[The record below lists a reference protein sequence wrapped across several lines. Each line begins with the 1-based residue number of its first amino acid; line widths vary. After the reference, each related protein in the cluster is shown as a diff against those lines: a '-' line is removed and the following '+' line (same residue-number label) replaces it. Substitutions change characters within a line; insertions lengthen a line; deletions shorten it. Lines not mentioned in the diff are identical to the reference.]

1 MTKPRF
7 QLECLEGRLTPT
19 VSFFLVPPEVPS
31 GAYSIGSYDS
41 DQPDAAQPT
50 VAILG
55 LAEGDTPVFLAE
67 SADST
72 SSLLL
77 ASSASGFEATLYTID
92 TSTAQAAVIGSSA
105 SISLLLADGSAV
117 AFPVDQNFY
126 SAGLDESGQL
136 LIDVVNESFVTRFRV
151 DPATGLAI
159 DGDSETDGTQPD
171 AILDP
176 VTCELP
182 PVDPFDQPEI
192 IVDPVFVTELP
203 TVSGIDGSETLVSLV
218 TAGETTYGLAVNADA
233 DTATLYFLSTVDDV
247 STATAIAGVGS
258 IALVLSDG
266 SPVDFT
272 ANSSD
277 YVLELNTDSGAIVV
291 SALSGFVQ
299 TQFRV
304 DPSTGLAIDGDEEA
318 DGTQPDAVFVPVTC
332 ELPPAEPD
340 DQPEIIVDPVDPPS
354 PQPVDQ
360 NYNYIPVQG
369 WFNTIIS
376 GIDSSETLVS
386 YTTDGESAYALAVNG
401 DANTA
406 TLYQI
411 STLDDVST
419 ATAVGIIG
427 SIALSLAD
435 GNSVEFS
442 IYSGQYITEVDAD
455 GNLIVCEHNAGLLTT
470 FRVDL
475 TTGLA
480 IDADVEADGTQPDS
494 SLTVVQDV
502 TPPPEWWDI
511 PISIVMPPVPW
522 LPAVGGIRDS
532 EVLVS
537 VVSTGDVTYGL
548 AVDAAANVATLYL
561 VSTVEDISTATA
573 IGEFGSIALVNADG
587 SVVVFTDYAADYVVE
602 VDADGNI
609 GVRAFNNNLQTSFR
623 IDPST
628 GLAIDGDAGVEGTQ
642 PDSIEFVRRYE
653 PRYVAYN
660 YRTTTTTEVELP
672 AIGGIDSSET
682 LVSVVTA
689 GEVTYAL
696 AVNDEADTATLYLV
710 STVNDESTATA
721 VGDIGSVALTFASG
735 GAVELTA
742 NPSDYSLDVD
752 ADGNVVVRAFFG
764 SIQRSFRIDPTSGL
778 AIDGDAEAEGTQ
790 PDYVLA
796 VCYSAGPPVALNDG
810 EFEPEWAYRTN
821 DDGDSTI
828 DPRILYSTGSSNG
841 GSESLSLNFFA
852 FCDDTGSE
860 PMLYASAQT
869 SAPAPALTYS
879 TTGGKVVMVTA
890 DGRTGSFTPFVGYD
904 GSVHTATGDINGD
917 RIMDVVVVPAVVG
930 APGHIRVLSGADGS
944 SIASFICFPGYL
956 GSIDIAVVD
965 INGDGFDDIIA
976 SSTGGASGT
985 VAIFNGRDFSA
996 MKTFYPYGAGY
1007 MGTVHVSGYD
1017 PDGDGAYS
1025 ILTSTGE
1032 GTRGHVKAFDQNLDV
1047 FLSFFSGAEGDLS
1060 GCYVI
1065 GGDLDGDGLDDIAT
1079 GTGAGTE
1086 AEVHVFDGNTGSR
1099 RHSMKVF
1106 SGYMGGA
1113 NLEMISSAT
1122 NPLAMDLVVGSG
1134 DGSRGTL
1141 NVIDGREFEVID
1153 AYFAEGDAEESTEG
1167 IVF

>member
-117 AFPVDQNFY
+117 AFPADQNFY

-136 LIDVVNESFVTRFRV
+136 LIDVVNESFVTRFRI

-171 AILDP
+171 AILVP

-218 TAGETTYGLAVNADA
+218 TAGETTYGLAVNAEA
-233 DTATLYFLSTVDDV
+233 ETATLYLLSTVDDV

-272 ANSSD
+272 ANASD
-277 YVLELNTDSGAIVV
+277 YSLEFNTESGAIVV
-291 SALSGFVQ
+291 SALSGLVQ

-318 DGTQPDAVFVPVTC
+318 DGTQPDAVFVPVAC

-340 DQPEIIVDPVDPPS
+340 DQPEIIVDPVIVTELPT
-354 PQPVDQ
+354 V
-360 NYNYIPVQG
+360 
-369 WFNTIIS
+369 S
-376 GIDSSETLVS
+376 GIDGSETLVS
-386 YTTDGESAYALAVNG
+386 LVTAGETTYGLAVNA
-401 DANTA
+401 DADTA
-406 TLYQI
+406 TLYLL
-411 STLDDVST
+411 STVDDLST
-419 ATAVGIIG
+419 ATAVSGVG
-427 SIALSLAD
+427 SIALVLSDGSPVDFTANASDYSL
-435 GNSVEFS
+435 EFNTE
-442 IYSGQYITEVDAD
+442 SGA
-455 GNLIVCEHNAGLLTT
+455 IVVSALSGLVQTQ
-470 FRVDL
+470 FRVDPS
-475 TTGLA
+475 TGLA
-480 IDADVEADGTQPDS
+480 IDGDEEADGTQPDY
-494 SLTVVQDV
+494 SLTIVQDF
-502 TPPPEWWDI
+502 TPPPEWCDI

-573 IGEFGSIALVNADG
+573 IGEFGSIELVHAVG
-587 SVVVFTDYAADYVVE
+587 SVVDFTDYAADYVVE

-742 NPSDYSLDVD
+742 NPGDYSLDVD

-764 SIQRSFRIDPTSGL
+764 SMQRSFRIDPTSGL

-796 VCYSAGPPVALNDG
+796 VCYSVGPPVALNDG

-821 DDGDSTI
+821 DDGDSNI
-828 DPRILYSTGSSNG
+828 DPTILYSTGSSNG

-965 INGDGFDDIIA
+965 INSDGFDDIIA

-985 VAIFNGRDFSA
+985 VAIFNGRDFSV

-1032 GTRGHVKAFDQNLDV
+1032 GTRGHVKAFDSNLDV

-1134 DGSRGTL
+1134 DGARGTL

>member
-1 MTKPRF
+1 IDGSET
-7 QLECLEGRLTPT
+7 L
-19 VSFFLVPPEVPS
+19 VSLVTAGETT
-31 GAYSIGSYDS
+31 Y
-41 DQPDAAQPT
+41 
-50 VAILG
+50 G
-55 LAEGDTPVFLAE
+55 LAVNADADT
-67 SADST
+67 
-72 SSLLL
+72 
-77 ASSASGFEATLYTID
+77 ATLYLLSTVD
-92 TSTAQAAVIGSSA
+92 DVSTATAIAGVGSIALVLS
-105 SISLLLADGSAV
+105 DGS
-117 AFPVDQNFY
+117 PVDFTANASDY
-126 SAGLDESGQL
+126 SLEFNTESGA
-136 LIDVVNESFVTRFRV
+136 IVVSALSGLVQTQFRV
-151 DPATGLAI
+151 DPTTGLAI
-159 DGDSETDGTQPD
+159 DGDEEADGTQPD
-171 AILDP
+171 AVFVP

-182 PVDPFDQPEI
+182 PAETDDQPEI
-192 IVDPVFVTELP
+192 IVDPVIVTELP

-233 DTATLYFLSTVDDV
+233 DTATLYLLSTVDDL
-247 STATAIAGVGS
+247 STATAVSGVGS

-266 SPVDFT
+266 SPVDLT
-272 ANSSD
+272 ANASD
-277 YVLELNTDSGAIVV
+277 YSLGFNTESGVIVV
-291 SALSGFVQ
+291 SALSGLVQ

-318 DGTQPDAVFVPVTC
+318 DGTQPD
-332 ELPPAEPD
+332 
-340 DQPEIIVDPVDPPS
+340 
-354 PQPVDQ
+354 
-360 NYNYIPVQG
+360 Y
-369 WFNTIIS
+369 
-376 GIDSSETLVS
+376 
-386 YTTDGESAYALAVNG
+386 
-401 DANTA
+401 
-406 TLYQI
+406 
-411 STLDDVST
+411 
-419 ATAVGIIG
+419 
-427 SIALSLAD
+427 
-435 GNSVEFS
+435 
-442 IYSGQYITEVDAD
+442 
-455 GNLIVCEHNAGLLTT
+455 
-470 FRVDL
+470 
-475 TTGLA
+475 
-480 IDADVEADGTQPDS
+480 
-494 SLTVVQDV
+494 SLTIVQDF
-502 TPPPEWWDI
+502 TPPPEWCDI

-522 LPAVGGIRDS
+522 LPAVGGIPDS

-764 SIQRSFRIDPTSGL
+764 SMQRSFRIDPTSGL

-796 VCYSAGPPVALNDG
+796 VCYSVGPPVALNDG

-828 DPRILYSTGSSNG
+828 DPTIMYTTGSSNS
-841 GSESLSLNFFA
+841 GSDSLSLNFFA
-852 FCDDTGSE
+852 FCDDTGAE
-860 PMLYASAQT
+860 PMLYASALT

-917 RIMDVVVVPAVVG
+917 RIMDVVVVPAAVG

-944 SIASFICFPGYL
+944 CIASFICFPGYL

-965 INGDGFDDIIA
+965 INSDGFDDIIA

-1017 PDGDGAYS
+1017 PDGDGVYS

-1134 DGSRGTL
+1134 DGARGTL

>member
-136 LIDVVNESFVTRFRV
+136 LIDVVNESFVTRFRI

-171 AILDP
+171 AILVP

-203 TVSGIDGSETLVSLV
+203 TVSGIDGSETLVSLVTAGETTYGLAVNADAETATLYLLSTVDDVSTATAIAGVGSIALVLSDGSPVDFTANASDYSLEFNTESGAIVVSALSGLVQTQFRVDPTAGLAIDGDEEADGTQPDAVFVPVACELPPAEPDDQPEIIVDPLIVTELPTFSGIDGSETLVSLV

-272 ANSSD
+272 ANASD
-277 YVLELNTDSGAIVV
+277 YSLEFNTESGAIVV
-291 SALSGFVQ
+291 SALSGLVQ

-318 DGTQPDAVFVPVTC
+318 DGTQPD
-332 ELPPAEPD
+332 
-340 DQPEIIVDPVDPPS
+340 
-354 PQPVDQ
+354 
-360 NYNYIPVQG
+360 
-369 WFNTIIS
+369 
-376 GIDSSETLVS
+376 
-386 YTTDGESAYALAVNG
+386 
-401 DANTA
+401 
-406 TLYQI
+406 
-411 STLDDVST
+411 
-419 ATAVGIIG
+419 
-427 SIALSLAD
+427 
-435 GNSVEFS
+435 
-442 IYSGQYITEVDAD
+442 
-455 GNLIVCEHNAGLLTT
+455 
-470 FRVDL
+470 
-475 TTGLA
+475 
-480 IDADVEADGTQPDS
+480 S
-494 SLTVVQDV
+494 SLTIVQDF
-502 TPPPEWWDI
+502 TPPPEWCDI

-696 AVNDEADTATLYLV
+696 AVNDDADTATLYLV

-764 SIQRSFRIDPTSGL
+764 SMQRSFRIDPTSGL

-796 VCYSAGPPVALNDG
+796 VCYSVGPPVALNDG

-821 DDGDSTI
+821 DDGDSNI
-828 DPRILYSTGSSNG
+828 DPTILYSTGSSNG

-965 INGDGFDDIIA
+965 INSDGFDDIIA

-985 VAIFNGRDFSA
+985 VAIFNGRDFSV

-1134 DGSRGTL
+1134 DGARGTL

>member
-31 GAYSIGSYDS
+31 GAYSIGSYDP

-55 LAEGDTPVFLAE
+55 LAEGDTPVSLTE
-67 SADST
+67 SADAT
-72 SSLLL
+72 TSLLL
-77 ASSASGFEATLYTID
+77 AASASGFEATLYTID
-92 TSTAQAAVIGSSA
+92 PSTAQAAVIGSSA
-105 SISLLLADGSAV
+105 SISLVLADGSAV
-117 AFPVDQNFY
+117 AFPADQNFY

-136 LIDVVNESFVTRFRV
+136 LIDVVSESFVTRFRV

-171 AILDP
+171 AILVP

-203 TVSGIDGSETLVSLV
+203 TISGIDGSETLVSLV
-218 TAGETTYGLAVNADA
+218 TAGETTYGLAVNAEA
-233 DTATLYFLSTVDDV
+233 ETATLYLLSTVDDV

-272 ANSSD
+272 ANASD
-277 YVLELNTDSGAIVV
+277 YSLEFNTESGAIVV
-291 SALSGFVQ
+291 SALSGLVQ

-318 DGTQPDAVFVPVTC
+318 DGTQPD
-332 ELPPAEPD
+332 
-340 DQPEIIVDPVDPPS
+340 
-354 PQPVDQ
+354 
-360 NYNYIPVQG
+360 
-369 WFNTIIS
+369 
-376 GIDSSETLVS
+376 
-386 YTTDGESAYALAVNG
+386 
-401 DANTA
+401 
-406 TLYQI
+406 
-411 STLDDVST
+411 
-419 ATAVGIIG
+419 
-427 SIALSLAD
+427 
-435 GNSVEFS
+435 
-442 IYSGQYITEVDAD
+442 
-455 GNLIVCEHNAGLLTT
+455 
-470 FRVDL
+470 
-475 TTGLA
+475 
-480 IDADVEADGTQPDS
+480 S
-494 SLTVVQDV
+494 SLTIVQDV
-502 TPPPEWWDI
+502 TPPPEWCGI

-537 VVSTGDVTYGL
+537 IISSGDVTYGL

-573 IGEFGSIALVNADG
+573 IGEFGSISLVNAVG
-587 SVVVFTDYAADYVVE
+587 SVVDFTDYVADYVVE

-609 GVRAFNNNLQTSFR
+609 GVRAFNSNLQASFR

-660 YRTTTTTEVELP
+660 YRTTTATEVELP

-696 AVNDEADTATLYLV
+696 AVNDDADTATLYLV

-721 VGDIGSVALTFASG
+721 VGDIGSVALTFANG

-742 NPSDYSLDVD
+742 NPGDYSLDFD

-764 SIQRSFRIDPTSGL
+764 SMQRSFRIDPTSGL
-778 AIDGDAEAEGTQ
+778 AIDGDAEAEGIQ

-796 VCYSAGPPVALNDG
+796 VCYSVGPPVALNDG
-810 EFEPEWAYRTN
+810 DVPPEWVYRTN
-821 DDGDSTI
+821 EDGDPI
-828 DPRILYSTGSSNG
+828 VNPVVMYSTGSSNS
-841 GSESLSLNFFA
+841 GSDSLSLNFFA
-852 FCDDTGSE
+852 FCDDTGAE
-860 PMLYASAQT
+860 PMLYASALT

-917 RIMDVVVVPAVVG
+917 RIMDVVVVPAAVG

-944 SIASFICFPGYL
+944 CIASFICFPGYL
-956 GSIDIAVVD
+956 GSIDIAVAD
-965 INGDGFDDIIA
+965 TNGDGFGDIIA
-976 SSTGGASGT
+976 ASTGGASGT

-1017 PDGDGAYS
+1017 PDGDGVYS

-1065 GGDLDGDGLDDIAT
+1065 GGDLDGDGSDDIAT

-1086 AEVHVFDGNTGSR
+1086 AEVQVFDGNSGSR

-1134 DGSRGTL
+1134 DGARGTL
-1141 NVIDGREFEVID
+1141 NVIDGRQFEVID
-1153 AYFAEGDAEESTEG
+1153 AYFAEGDAEETTGG

>member
-92 TSTAQAAVIGSSA
+92 PSTAQAAVIGSSA
-105 SISLLLADGSAV
+105 SVSLVLADGSAV
-117 AFPVDQNFY
+117 AFPADQNFY

-136 LIDVVNESFVTRFRV
+136 LIDVVSESFVTRFRV

-159 DGDSETDGTQPD
+159 DGDSEADGTQPD
-171 AILDP
+171 AILVP

-203 TVSGIDGSETLVSLV
+203 TISGIDGSETLVSLV

-233 DTATLYFLSTVDDV
+233 ETATLYLLSTVDDV

-272 ANSSD
+272 ANASD
-277 YVLELNTDSGAIVV
+277 YSLEFNTESGAIVV
-291 SALSGFVQ
+291 SALSGLVQTQFRVDPTTGLAIDGDEEADGTQPDAMFVPVTCELPPAEPDDQPEIIVDPLIVTELPTFSGIDGSETLVSLVTVGETTYGLAVNADADTATLYLLSTVDDLSTATAVSGVGSIALVLSDGSPVDFTANASDYSLEFNTESGAIVVSALSGLVQ

-318 DGTQPDAVFVPVTC
+318 DGTQPD
-332 ELPPAEPD
+332 
-340 DQPEIIVDPVDPPS
+340 
-354 PQPVDQ
+354 
-360 NYNYIPVQG
+360 Y
-369 WFNTIIS
+369 
-376 GIDSSETLVS
+376 
-386 YTTDGESAYALAVNG
+386 
-401 DANTA
+401 
-406 TLYQI
+406 
-411 STLDDVST
+411 
-419 ATAVGIIG
+419 
-427 SIALSLAD
+427 
-435 GNSVEFS
+435 
-442 IYSGQYITEVDAD
+442 
-455 GNLIVCEHNAGLLTT
+455 
-470 FRVDL
+470 
-475 TTGLA
+475 
-480 IDADVEADGTQPDS
+480 
-494 SLTVVQDV
+494 SLTIVQDF
-502 TPPPEWWDI
+502 TPPPEWCDI

-696 AVNDEADTATLYLV
+696 AVNDDADTATLYLV

-721 VGDIGSVALTFASG
+721 VGDIGSVAMTFASG

-764 SIQRSFRIDPTSGL
+764 SMQRSFRIDPTSGL

-796 VCYSAGPPVALNDG
+796 VCYSVGPPVALNDG

-890 DGRTGSFTPFVGYD
+890 DGRTGSFTPFVGFA

-965 INGDGFDDIIA
+965 INNDGFDDIIA

-1134 DGSRGTL
+1134 DGARGTL

>member
-1 MTKPRF
+1 
-7 QLECLEGRLTPT
+7 LELNTD
-19 VSFFLVPPEVPS
+19 S
-31 GAYSIGSYDS
+31 GAIVVSALS
-41 DQPDAAQPT
+41 
-50 VAILG
+50 G
-55 LAEGDTPVFLAE
+55 LVQT
-67 SADST
+67 
-72 SSLLL
+72 
-77 ASSASGFEATLYTID
+77 
-92 TSTAQAAVIGSSA
+92 Q
-105 SISLLLADGSAV
+105 
-117 AFPVDQNFY
+117 
-126 SAGLDESGQL
+126 
-136 LIDVVNESFVTRFRV
+136 FRV
-151 DPATGLAI
+151 DPSTGLAI
-159 DGDSETDGTQPD
+159 DGDEEADGTQPD
-171 AILDP
+171 AVFVP
-176 VTCELP
+176 ATCELP
-182 PVDPFDQPEI
+182 PAETDDQPEI
-192 IVDPVFVTELP
+192 IVDPVIVTELP

-233 DTATLYFLSTVDDV
+233 DTATLYLLSTVDDV

-291 SALSGFVQ
+291 SALSGLVQ

-318 DGTQPDAVFVPVTC
+318 DGTQPD
-332 ELPPAEPD
+332 
-340 DQPEIIVDPVDPPS
+340 
-354 PQPVDQ
+354 
-360 NYNYIPVQG
+360 
-369 WFNTIIS
+369 
-376 GIDSSETLVS
+376 
-386 YTTDGESAYALAVNG
+386 
-401 DANTA
+401 
-406 TLYQI
+406 
-411 STLDDVST
+411 
-419 ATAVGIIG
+419 
-427 SIALSLAD
+427 
-435 GNSVEFS
+435 
-442 IYSGQYITEVDAD
+442 
-455 GNLIVCEHNAGLLTT
+455 
-470 FRVDL
+470 
-475 TTGLA
+475 
-480 IDADVEADGTQPDS
+480 S
-494 SLTVVQDV
+494 SLTIVQDF
-502 TPPPEWWDI
+502 TPPPEWCDI

-537 VVSTGDVTYGL
+537 VVSAGDVTYGL

-573 IGEFGSIALVNADG
+573 IGEFGSIALVNAVG
-587 SVVVFTDYAADYVVE
+587 SVVAFTDYPGDYVVE
-602 VDADGNI
+602 VDADGNIGVRAFNNGNI

-660 YRTTTTTEVELP
+660 YRTITTTEVELP

-696 AVNDEADTATLYLV
+696 AVNDDADTATLYLV
-710 STVNDESTATA
+710 SAVNDESTATA
-721 VGDIGSVALTFASG
+721 IGDIGSVALTFAG
-735 GAVELTA
+735 GDAVELTA
-742 NPSDYSLDVD
+742 NSGDYSLEVDV
-752 ADGNVVVRAFFG
+752 DGNVVVRAFFG
-764 SIQRSFRIDPTSGL
+764 SMQRSFRIDPTSGL

-796 VCYSAGPPVALNDG
+796 VCYSVGPPVALNDG
-810 EFEPEWAYRTN
+810 EYPTEWAYRTN
-821 DDGDSTI
+821 DDGDTTI
-828 DPRILYSTGSSNG
+828 DPPILYSTGSSNG
-841 GSESLSLNFFA
+841 DSESLSFNFFA
-852 FCDDTGSE
+852 FCGGTDAV
-860 PMLYASAQT
+860 PMPYGSAQT
-869 SAPAPALTYS
+869 SAPAPALIYS

-890 DGRTGSFTPFVGYD
+890 DGRTGSFTPFVGYA
-904 GSVHTATGDINGD
+904 GSVHTATGDINDDG
-917 RIMDVVVVPAVVG
+917 IMDVVVVPAVVG

-965 INGDGFDDIIA
+965 INSDGFDDIIA

-996 MKTFYPYGAGY
+996 MKMFYPYGAGY

-1060 GCYVI
+1060 GCHVI
-1065 GGDLDGDGLDDIAT
+1065 GGDLDGDGFDDIAT

-1122 NPLAMDLVVGSG
+1122 NPSAMDLVVGSG
-1134 DGSRGTL
+1134 DGARGTL
-1141 NVIDGREFEVID
+1141 NVIDGRQFEVID

>member
-67 SADST
+67 SADAT

-77 ASSASGFEATLYTID
+77 AASASGFEATLYTID
-92 TSTAQAAVIGSSA
+92 PSTAQAAVIGSSA
-105 SISLLLADGSAV
+105 SVSLVLADGSAV
-117 AFPVDQNFY
+117 AFPADQNFY

-136 LIDVVNESFVTRFRV
+136 LIDVVSESFVTRFRV

-159 DGDSETDGTQPD
+159 DGDSEADGTQPD
-171 AILDP
+171 AILVP

-203 TVSGIDGSETLVSLV
+203 TISGIDGSETLVSLV
-218 TAGETTYGLAVNADA
+218 TAGETTYGLAVNAEA
-233 DTATLYFLSTVDDV
+233 ETATLYLLSTVDDV

-277 YVLELNTDSGAIVV
+277 YVLELNTESGAIVV
-291 SALSGFVQ
+291 SALSGLVQ

-304 DPSTGLAIDGDEEA
+304 DPTTGLAIDGDEEA
-318 DGTQPDAVFVPVTC
+318 DGTQPD
-332 ELPPAEPD
+332 
-340 DQPEIIVDPVDPPS
+340 
-354 PQPVDQ
+354 
-360 NYNYIPVQG
+360 Y
-369 WFNTIIS
+369 
-376 GIDSSETLVS
+376 
-386 YTTDGESAYALAVNG
+386 
-401 DANTA
+401 
-406 TLYQI
+406 
-411 STLDDVST
+411 
-419 ATAVGIIG
+419 
-427 SIALSLAD
+427 
-435 GNSVEFS
+435 
-442 IYSGQYITEVDAD
+442 
-455 GNLIVCEHNAGLLTT
+455 
-470 FRVDL
+470 
-475 TTGLA
+475 
-480 IDADVEADGTQPDS
+480 
-494 SLTVVQDV
+494 SLTIVQDF
-502 TPPPEWWDI
+502 TPPPEWCDI

-573 IGEFGSIALVNADG
+573 IGEFGSIELVHAVG
-587 SVVVFTDYAADYVVE
+587 SVVDFTDYAADYVVE

-721 VGDIGSVALTFASG
+721 VGDIGSVALTFANG

-742 NPSDYSLDVD
+742 NPGDYSLDVD

-764 SIQRSFRIDPTSGL
+764 SMQRSFRIDPTSGL

-796 VCYSAGPPVALNDG
+796 VCYSVGPPVALNDG

-828 DPRILYSTGSSNG
+828 DPTILYSTGSSNG

-890 DGRTGSFTPFVGYD
+890 DGRTGSFTPFVGFA

-965 INGDGFDDIIA
+965 INSDGFDDIIA

-1134 DGSRGTL
+1134 DGARGTL

-1153 AYFAEGDAEESTEG
+1153 AYFAVGDAEESTEG

>member
-1 MTKPRF
+1 M
-7 QLECLEGRLTPT
+7 
-19 VSFFLVPPEVPS
+19 VSALSGLV
-31 GAYSIGSYDS
+31 
-41 DQPDAAQPT
+41 QTQ
-50 VAILG
+50 
-55 LAEGDTPVFLAE
+55 
-67 SADST
+67 
-72 SSLLL
+72 
-77 ASSASGFEATLYTID
+77 
-92 TSTAQAAVIGSSA
+92 
-105 SISLLLADGSAV
+105 
-117 AFPVDQNFY
+117 
-126 SAGLDESGQL
+126 
-136 LIDVVNESFVTRFRV
+136 FRV
-151 DPATGLAI
+151 DPSTGLAI
-159 DGDSETDGTQPD
+159 DGDEEADGTQPD
-171 AILDP
+171 AVSVLA
-176 VTCELP
+176 TCELP
-182 PVDPFDQPEI
+182 PAEPFIDGSETLVSLVTAGETTYGLAVNADADTATLYLLSTVDDVSTATAIAGVGSIALVLSDGSPVDFTANASDYSLEFNTESGAIVVSALSGLVQTQFRVDPSTGLAIDGDEEADGTQPDAVFVPVACELPPAEPDDQPEI
-192 IVDPVFVTELP
+192 IVDPVIVTELP

-233 DTATLYFLSTVDDV
+233 DTATLYLLSTVDDL

-272 ANSSD
+272 ANASD
-277 YVLELNTDSGAIVV
+277 YSLEFNTESGAIVV
-291 SALSGFVQ
+291 SALSGLVQ

-318 DGTQPDAVFVPVTC
+318 DGTQPD
-332 ELPPAEPD
+332 
-340 DQPEIIVDPVDPPS
+340 
-354 PQPVDQ
+354 
-360 NYNYIPVQG
+360 Y
-369 WFNTIIS
+369 
-376 GIDSSETLVS
+376 
-386 YTTDGESAYALAVNG
+386 
-401 DANTA
+401 
-406 TLYQI
+406 
-411 STLDDVST
+411 
-419 ATAVGIIG
+419 
-427 SIALSLAD
+427 
-435 GNSVEFS
+435 
-442 IYSGQYITEVDAD
+442 
-455 GNLIVCEHNAGLLTT
+455 
-470 FRVDL
+470 
-475 TTGLA
+475 
-480 IDADVEADGTQPDS
+480 
-494 SLTVVQDV
+494 SLTIVQDF
-502 TPPPEWWDI
+502 TPPPEWCDI

-573 IGEFGSIALVNADG
+573 IGEFGSIELVHAVG
-587 SVVVFTDYAADYVVE
+587 SVVDFTDYAADYVVE

-721 VGDIGSVALTFASG
+721 VGDIGSVALTFANG

-742 NPSDYSLDVD
+742 NPGDYSLDVD

-764 SIQRSFRIDPTSGL
+764 SMQRSFRIDPTSGL

-796 VCYSAGPPVALNDG
+796 VCYSVGPPVALNDG

-965 INGDGFDDIIA
+965 INSDGFDDIIA

-985 VAIFNGRDFSA
+985 VAIFNGRDFSV

-1032 GTRGHVKAFDQNLDV
+1032 GTRGHVKAFDSNLDV

-1134 DGSRGTL
+1134 DGARGTL

>member
-77 ASSASGFEATLYTID
+77 ASSASGFEATLYTIN

-136 LIDVVNESFVTRFRV
+136 LIDVVNESFVTRFRI

-171 AILDP
+171 AILVP

-218 TAGETTYGLAVNADA
+218 TSGETTYGLAVNADA
-233 DTATLYFLSTVDDV
+233 DTATLYLLSTVDDL
-247 STATAIAGVGS
+247 STATAVSGVGS

-272 ANSSD
+272 ANASD
-277 YVLELNTDSGAIVV
+277 YSLQFNTESGAIVV
-291 SALSGFVQ
+291 SALSGLVQ

-318 DGTQPDAVFVPVTC
+318 DGTQPD
-332 ELPPAEPD
+332 
-340 DQPEIIVDPVDPPS
+340 
-354 PQPVDQ
+354 
-360 NYNYIPVQG
+360 
-369 WFNTIIS
+369 
-376 GIDSSETLVS
+376 
-386 YTTDGESAYALAVNG
+386 
-401 DANTA
+401 
-406 TLYQI
+406 
-411 STLDDVST
+411 
-419 ATAVGIIG
+419 
-427 SIALSLAD
+427 
-435 GNSVEFS
+435 
-442 IYSGQYITEVDAD
+442 
-455 GNLIVCEHNAGLLTT
+455 
-470 FRVDL
+470 
-475 TTGLA
+475 
-480 IDADVEADGTQPDS
+480 S
-494 SLTVVQDV
+494 SLTIVQDF
-502 TPPPEWWDI
+502 TPPPEWCDI

-628 GLAIDGDAGVEGTQ
+628 GLAIDSDAGVEGTQ

-696 AVNDEADTATLYLV
+696 AVNDDADTATLYLV

-764 SIQRSFRIDPTSGL
+764 SMQRSFRIDPISGL

-796 VCYSAGPPVALNDG
+796 VCYSVGPPVALNDG

-852 FCDDTGSE
+852 FCDDTDAVPMPCGSA
-860 PMLYASAQT
+860 LT

-890 DGRTGSFTPFVGYD
+890 DGRTGSFTPFVGFA

-965 INGDGFDDIIA
+965 INNDGFDDIIA

-985 VAIFNGRDFSA
+985 VAIFNGRDFSV

-1134 DGSRGTL
+1134 DGARGTL

>member
-1 MTKPRF
+1 M
-7 QLECLEGRLTPT
+7 
-19 VSFFLVPPEVPS
+19 
-31 GAYSIGSYDS
+31 
-41 DQPDAAQPT
+41 
-50 VAILG
+50 
-55 LAEGDTPVFLAE
+55 
-67 SADST
+67 
-72 SSLLL
+72 
-77 ASSASGFEATLYTID
+77 
-92 TSTAQAAVIGSSA
+92 
-105 SISLLLADGSAV
+105 
-117 AFPVDQNFY
+117 
-126 SAGLDESGQL
+126 
-136 LIDVVNESFVTRFRV
+136 
-151 DPATGLAI
+151 
-159 DGDSETDGTQPD
+159 
-171 AILDP
+171 
-176 VTCELP
+176 
-182 PVDPFDQPEI
+182 
-192 IVDPVFVTELP
+192 
-203 TVSGIDGSETLVSLV
+203 
-218 TAGETTYGLAVNADA
+218 
-233 DTATLYFLSTVDDV
+233 
-247 STATAIAGVGS
+247 
-258 IALVLSDG
+258 VLSDG

-272 ANSSD
+272 ANASD
-277 YVLELNTDSGAIVV
+277 YSLQFNTESGAIEV
-291 SALSGFVQ
+291 SALSGLVQ

-318 DGTQPDAVFVPVTC
+318 DGTQPD
-332 ELPPAEPD
+332 
-340 DQPEIIVDPVDPPS
+340 
-354 PQPVDQ
+354 
-360 NYNYIPVQG
+360 Y
-369 WFNTIIS
+369 
-376 GIDSSETLVS
+376 
-386 YTTDGESAYALAVNG
+386 
-401 DANTA
+401 
-406 TLYQI
+406 
-411 STLDDVST
+411 
-419 ATAVGIIG
+419 
-427 SIALSLAD
+427 
-435 GNSVEFS
+435 
-442 IYSGQYITEVDAD
+442 
-455 GNLIVCEHNAGLLTT
+455 
-470 FRVDL
+470 
-475 TTGLA
+475 
-480 IDADVEADGTQPDS
+480 
-494 SLTVVQDV
+494 SLTIVQDF
-502 TPPPEWWDI
+502 TPPPEWCDI

-573 IGEFGSIALVNADG
+573 IGEFGSIELVHAVG
-587 SVVVFTDYAADYVVE
+587 SVVDFTDYAADYVVE

-721 VGDIGSVALTFASG
+721 VGDIGSVALTFANG

-742 NPSDYSLDVD
+742 NPGDYSLDVD

-764 SIQRSFRIDPTSGL
+764 SMQRSFRIDPTSGL

-796 VCYSAGPPVALNDG
+796 VCYSVGPPVALNDG

-890 DGRTGSFTPFVGYD
+890 DGRNGSFTPFVGYD

-965 INGDGFDDIIA
+965 INSDGFDDIIA

-985 VAIFNGRDFSA
+985 VAIFNGRDFSV

-1134 DGSRGTL
+1134 DGARGTL

>member
-1 MTKPRF
+1 M
-7 QLECLEGRLTPT
+7 
-19 VSFFLVPPEVPS
+19 
-31 GAYSIGSYDS
+31 
-41 DQPDAAQPT
+41 
-50 VAILG
+50 
-55 LAEGDTPVFLAE
+55 
-67 SADST
+67 
-72 SSLLL
+72 
-77 ASSASGFEATLYTID
+77 
-92 TSTAQAAVIGSSA
+92 
-105 SISLLLADGSAV
+105 
-117 AFPVDQNFY
+117 
-126 SAGLDESGQL
+126 
-136 LIDVVNESFVTRFRV
+136 
-151 DPATGLAI
+151 AI

-171 AILDP
+171 AILVP

-203 TVSGIDGSETLVSLV
+203 TISGIDGSETLVSLV

-233 DTATLYFLSTVDDV
+233 ETATLYLLSTVDDV

-272 ANSSD
+272 ANASD
-277 YVLELNTDSGAIVV
+277 YSLEFNTESGAIVV
-291 SALSGFVQ
+291 SALSGLVQ

-304 DPSTGLAIDGDEEA
+304 DPTTGLAIDGDEEA

-340 DQPEIIVDPVDPPS
+340 DQPEIIVDPVIVTELPT
-354 PQPVDQ
+354 V
-360 NYNYIPVQG
+360 
-369 WFNTIIS
+369 S
-376 GIDSSETLVS
+376 GIDGSETLVS
-386 YTTDGESAYALAVNG
+386 LVTAGETTYGLAVNA
-401 DANTA
+401 DADTA
-406 TLYQI
+406 TLYLL
-411 STLDDVST
+411 STVDDVST
-419 ATAVGIIG
+419 ATAIAGVG
-427 SIALSLAD
+427 SIALVLSDGSPVDFTANASDYSL
-435 GNSVEFS
+435 EFNTE
-442 IYSGQYITEVDAD
+442 SGA
-455 GNLIVCEHNAGLLTT
+455 IVVSALSGLVQTQ
-470 FRVDL
+470 FRVDP

-480 IDADVEADGTQPDS
+480 IDGDEEADGTQPDY
-494 SLTVVQDV
+494 SLTIVQDF
-502 TPPPEWWDI
+502 TPPPEWCDI

-573 IGEFGSIALVNADG
+573 IGEFGSIELVHADG

-764 SIQRSFRIDPTSGL
+764 SMQRSFRIDPTSGL

-796 VCYSAGPPVALNDG
+796 VCYSVGPPVALNDG

-828 DPRILYSTGSSNG
+828 DPTILYSTGSPNG
-841 GSESLSLNFFA
+841 GSESLSFNFFA

-860 PMLYASAQT
+860 PMPYGSALT

-890 DGRTGSFTPFVGYD
+890 DGRTGSFTPFVGYA
-904 GSVHTATGDINGD
+904 GSVHTATGDINDDG
-917 RIMDVVVVPAVVG
+917 IMDVVVVPAVVG

-965 INGDGFDDIIA
+965 INSDGFDDIIA

-1134 DGSRGTL
+1134 DGARGTL

>member
-67 SADST
+67 SADAT

-77 ASSASGFEATLYTID
+77 AASASGFEATLYTID

-117 AFPVDQNFY
+117 AFPADQNFY

-171 AILDP
+171 AILVP

-192 IVDPVFVTELP
+192 IVDPVFVTELPTVSGIDGSENLVSLVTAGETTYGLAVNAEADTATLYLLSSVDDVSTATAVSGVGSIALVLSDGSPVDFTANASDYSLEFNTESGVIVVRALSGLVQTQFRVDPSTGLAIDGDEEADGTQPDAVFVPATCELPPAETDDQPEIIVDPVIVTELP

-233 DTATLYFLSTVDDV
+233 DTATLYLLSTVDDV

-291 SALSGFVQ
+291 RALSGLVQ

-318 DGTQPDAVFVPVTC
+318 DGTQPD
-332 ELPPAEPD
+332 
-340 DQPEIIVDPVDPPS
+340 
-354 PQPVDQ
+354 
-360 NYNYIPVQG
+360 
-369 WFNTIIS
+369 
-376 GIDSSETLVS
+376 
-386 YTTDGESAYALAVNG
+386 
-401 DANTA
+401 
-406 TLYQI
+406 
-411 STLDDVST
+411 
-419 ATAVGIIG
+419 
-427 SIALSLAD
+427 
-435 GNSVEFS
+435 
-442 IYSGQYITEVDAD
+442 
-455 GNLIVCEHNAGLLTT
+455 
-470 FRVDL
+470 
-475 TTGLA
+475 
-480 IDADVEADGTQPDS
+480 S
-494 SLTVVQDV
+494 SLTIVQDF
-502 TPPPEWWDI
+502 TPPPEWCDI

-537 VVSTGDVTYGL
+537 VVSAGDVTYGL

-573 IGEFGSIALVNADG
+573 IGEFGSIALVNAVG
-587 SVVVFTDYAADYVVE
+587 SVVAFTDYPGDYVVE

-623 IDPST
+623 IEPST

-696 AVNDEADTATLYLV
+696 AVNDDADTATLYLV
-710 STVNDESTATA
+710 SAVNDESTATA
-721 VGDIGSVALTFASG
+721 IGDIGSVALTFAG
-735 GAVELTA
+735 GDAVELTA
-742 NPSDYSLDVD
+742 NSGDYSLEVDV
-752 ADGNVVVRAFFG
+752 DGNVVVRAFFG
-764 SIQRSFRIDPTSGL
+764 SMQRSFRIDPTSGL

-796 VCYSAGPPVALNDG
+796 VCYSVGPPVALNDG

-828 DPRILYSTGSSNG
+828 DPTISYSTGSSNG
-841 GSESLSLNFFA
+841 GSESLSFNFFA

-890 DGRTGSFTPFVGYD
+890 DGRTGSFTPFVGYA
-904 GSVHTATGDINGD
+904 GSVHTATGDINDDG
-917 RIMDVVVVPAVVG
+917 IMDVVVVPAVVG

-965 INGDGFDDIIA
+965 INSDGFDDIIA

-996 MKTFYPYGAGY
+996 MKMFYPYGAGY

-1106 SGYMGGA
+1106 SGFMGGA

-1134 DGSRGTL
+1134 DGARGTL
-1141 NVIDGREFEVID
+1141 NVIDGRQFEVID

>member
-77 ASSASGFEATLYTID
+77 ASSASGFEATLYTIN

-136 LIDVVNESFVTRFRV
+136 LIDVVNESFVTRFRI

-171 AILDP
+171 AILVP

-218 TAGETTYGLAVNADA
+218 TAGETTYGLAVNAEA
-233 DTATLYFLSTVDDV
+233 ETATLYLLSTVDDV

-272 ANSSD
+272 ANASD
-277 YVLELNTDSGAIVV
+277 YSLEFNTESGAIVV
-291 SALSGFVQ
+291 SALSGLVQ

-318 DGTQPDAVFVPVTC
+318 DGTQPD
-332 ELPPAEPD
+332 
-340 DQPEIIVDPVDPPS
+340 
-354 PQPVDQ
+354 
-360 NYNYIPVQG
+360 
-369 WFNTIIS
+369 
-376 GIDSSETLVS
+376 
-386 YTTDGESAYALAVNG
+386 
-401 DANTA
+401 
-406 TLYQI
+406 
-411 STLDDVST
+411 
-419 ATAVGIIG
+419 
-427 SIALSLAD
+427 
-435 GNSVEFS
+435 
-442 IYSGQYITEVDAD
+442 
-455 GNLIVCEHNAGLLTT
+455 
-470 FRVDL
+470 
-475 TTGLA
+475 
-480 IDADVEADGTQPDS
+480 S
-494 SLTVVQDV
+494 SLTIVQDF
-502 TPPPEWWDI
+502 TPPPEWCDI

-522 LPAVGGIRDS
+522 LPAVGGIPDS

-573 IGEFGSIALVNADG
+573 IGEFGSIELVHAVG
-587 SVVVFTDYAADYVVE
+587 SVVDFTDYAADYVVE

-764 SIQRSFRIDPTSGL
+764 SMQRSFRIDPISGL

-796 VCYSAGPPVALNDG
+796 VCYSVGPPVALNDG
-810 EFEPEWAYRTN
+810 KFEPEWAYRTN
-821 DDGDSTI
+821 DDGDSNI
-828 DPRILYSTGSSNG
+828 DPTILYSTGSSNG

-890 DGRTGSFTPFVGYD
+890 DGRTGSFTPFVGFA

-965 INGDGFDDIIA
+965 INNDGFDDIIA

-1134 DGSRGTL
+1134 DGARGTL

>member
-1 MTKPRF
+1 
-7 QLECLEGRLTPT
+7 LTPT

-41 DQPDAAQPT
+41 YQPDAAQPT

-55 LAEGDTPVFLAE
+55 LADGETPVALTE
-67 SADST
+67 SADGT
-72 SSLLL
+72 SSFLL
-77 ASSASGFEATLYTID
+77 AASVSGFEATLYTID
-92 TSTAQAAVIGSSA
+92 TSSAQAAVIGSSA

-117 AFPVDQNFY
+117 AFPADQNFY

-171 AILDP
+171 AILVP

-182 PVDPFDQPEI
+182 PVDPFDQPET

-203 TVSGIDGSETLVSLV
+203 TVPGIDGSETLVSLV

-233 DTATLYFLSTVDDV
+233 DTATLYLLSTVDDV

-272 ANSSD
+272 ANASD
-277 YVLELNTDSGAIVV
+277 YSLEFNTESDALVV
-291 SALSGFVQ
+291 SALSGLVH

-318 DGTQPDAVFVPVTC
+318 DGTQPD
-332 ELPPAEPD
+332 
-340 DQPEIIVDPVDPPS
+340 
-354 PQPVDQ
+354 
-360 NYNYIPVQG
+360 
-369 WFNTIIS
+369 
-376 GIDSSETLVS
+376 
-386 YTTDGESAYALAVNG
+386 
-401 DANTA
+401 
-406 TLYQI
+406 
-411 STLDDVST
+411 
-419 ATAVGIIG
+419 
-427 SIALSLAD
+427 
-435 GNSVEFS
+435 
-442 IYSGQYITEVDAD
+442 
-455 GNLIVCEHNAGLLTT
+455 
-470 FRVDL
+470 
-475 TTGLA
+475 
-480 IDADVEADGTQPDS
+480 S
-494 SLTVVQDV
+494 SLTIVQDF
-502 TPPPEWWDI
+502 TPPSEWCDI

-537 VVSTGDVTYGL
+537 VVSAGDVTYGL

-573 IGEFGSIALVNADG
+573 IGEFGSIALVNAHG

-696 AVNDEADTATLYLV
+696 AVNDDADTATLYLV
-710 STVNDESTATA
+710 SAVNDESTATA
-721 VGDIGSVALTFASG
+721 IGDIGSVALTFAG
-735 GAVELTA
+735 GDAVELTA
-742 NPSDYSLDVD
+742 NSGDYSLEVDV
-752 ADGNVVVRAFFG
+752 DGNVVVRAFFG
-764 SIQRSFRIDPTSGL
+764 SMQRSFRIDPTSGL

-796 VCYSAGPPVALNDG
+796 VCYSVGPPVALNDG

-828 DPRILYSTGSSNG
+828 DPRLLYSTGSSNG

-890 DGRTGSFTPFVGYD
+890 DGRTGSFTPFVGYA
-904 GSVHTATGDINGD
+904 GSVHTATGDINDDG
-917 RIMDVVVVPAVVG
+917 IMDVVVVPAVVG

-965 INGDGFDDIIA
+965 INSDGFDDIIA

-996 MKTFYPYGAGY
+996 MKMFYPYGAGY

-1060 GCYVI
+1060 GCHVI
-1065 GGDLDGDGLDDIAT
+1065 GGDLDGDGFDDIAT

-1106 SGYMGGA
+1106 SGFMGGA

-1134 DGSRGTL
+1134 DGARGTL

>member
-1 MTKPRF
+1 M
-7 QLECLEGRLTPT
+7 
-19 VSFFLVPPEVPS
+19 
-31 GAYSIGSYDS
+31 
-41 DQPDAAQPT
+41 
-50 VAILG
+50 
-55 LAEGDTPVFLAE
+55 
-67 SADST
+67 
-72 SSLLL
+72 
-77 ASSASGFEATLYTID
+77 
-92 TSTAQAAVIGSSA
+92 
-105 SISLLLADGSAV
+105 
-117 AFPVDQNFY
+117 
-126 SAGLDESGQL
+126 
-136 LIDVVNESFVTRFRV
+136 
-151 DPATGLAI
+151 
-159 DGDSETDGTQPD
+159 
-171 AILDP
+171 
-176 VTCELP
+176 
-182 PVDPFDQPEI
+182 
-192 IVDPVFVTELP
+192 
-203 TVSGIDGSETLVSLV
+203 
-218 TAGETTYGLAVNADA
+218 
-233 DTATLYFLSTVDDV
+233 
-247 STATAIAGVGS
+247 
-258 IALVLSDG
+258 
-266 SPVDFT
+266 
-272 ANSSD
+272 
-277 YVLELNTDSGAIVV
+277 
-291 SALSGFVQ
+291 
-299 TQFRV
+299 
-304 DPSTGLAIDGDEEA
+304 
-318 DGTQPDAVFVPVTC
+318 
-332 ELPPAEPD
+332 
-340 DQPEIIVDPVDPPS
+340 
-354 PQPVDQ
+354 
-360 NYNYIPVQG
+360 
-369 WFNTIIS
+369 
-376 GIDSSETLVS
+376 
-386 YTTDGESAYALAVNG
+386 
-401 DANTA
+401 
-406 TLYQI
+406 
-411 STLDDVST
+411 
-419 ATAVGIIG
+419 
-427 SIALSLAD
+427 
-435 GNSVEFS
+435 
-442 IYSGQYITEVDAD
+442 
-455 GNLIVCEHNAGLLTT
+455 
-470 FRVDL
+470 
-475 TTGLA
+475 
-480 IDADVEADGTQPDS
+480 
-494 SLTVVQDV
+494 
-502 TPPPEWWDI
+502 
-511 PISIVMPPVPW
+511 
-522 LPAVGGIRDS
+522 
-532 EVLVS
+532 
-537 VVSTGDVTYGL
+537 
-548 AVDAAANVATLYL
+548 
-561 VSTVEDISTATA
+561 
-573 IGEFGSIALVNADG
+573 
-587 SVVVFTDYAADYVVE
+587 
-602 VDADGNI
+602 
-609 GVRAFNNNLQTSFR
+609 
-623 IDPST
+623 
-628 GLAIDGDAGVEGTQ
+628 
-642 PDSIEFVRRYE
+642 
-653 PRYVAYN
+653 
-660 YRTTTTTEVELP
+660 
-672 AIGGIDSSET
+672 
-682 LVSVVTA
+682 
-689 GEVTYAL
+689 TYAL
-696 AVNDEADTATLYLV
+696 AVNDDADTATLYLV

-742 NPSDYSLDVD
+742 NPGDYSLDVD

-764 SIQRSFRIDPTSGL
+764 SMQRSFRIDPTSGL

-796 VCYSAGPPVALNDG
+796 VCYSVGPPVALNDG

-890 DGRTGSFTPFVGYD
+890 DGRTGSFTPFVGYA

-965 INGDGFDDIIA
+965 INSDGFDDIIA

-985 VAIFNGRDFSA
+985 VAIFNGRDFSV

-1032 GTRGHVKAFDQNLDV
+1032 GTRGHVKAFDPNLDV

-1134 DGSRGTL
+1134 DGARGTL

>member
-77 ASSASGFEATLYTID
+77 ASSASGFEATLYTIN

-136 LIDVVNESFVTRFRV
+136 LIDVVNESFVTRFRI

-171 AILDP
+171 AILVP

-218 TAGETTYGLAVNADA
+218 TAGETTYGLAVNAEA
-233 DTATLYFLSTVDDV
+233 ETATLYLLSTVDDV

-272 ANSSD
+272 ANASD
-277 YVLELNTDSGAIVV
+277 YSLEFNTESGAIVV
-291 SALSGFVQ
+291 SALSGLVQ

-318 DGTQPDAVFVPVTC
+318 DGTQPD
-332 ELPPAEPD
+332 
-340 DQPEIIVDPVDPPS
+340 
-354 PQPVDQ
+354 
-360 NYNYIPVQG
+360 
-369 WFNTIIS
+369 
-376 GIDSSETLVS
+376 
-386 YTTDGESAYALAVNG
+386 
-401 DANTA
+401 
-406 TLYQI
+406 
-411 STLDDVST
+411 
-419 ATAVGIIG
+419 
-427 SIALSLAD
+427 
-435 GNSVEFS
+435 
-442 IYSGQYITEVDAD
+442 
-455 GNLIVCEHNAGLLTT
+455 
-470 FRVDL
+470 
-475 TTGLA
+475 
-480 IDADVEADGTQPDS
+480 S
-494 SLTVVQDV
+494 SLTIVQDF
-502 TPPPEWWDI
+502 TPPPEWCDI

-522 LPAVGGIRDS
+522 LPAVGGIPDS

-573 IGEFGSIALVNADG
+573 IGEFGSIELVHAVG
-587 SVVVFTDYAADYVVE
+587 SVVDFTDYAADYVVE

-764 SIQRSFRIDPTSGL
+764 SMQRSFRIDPISGL

-796 VCYSAGPPVALNDG
+796 VCYSVGPPVALNDG
-810 EFEPEWAYRTN
+810 KFEPEWAYRTN
-821 DDGDSTI
+821 DDGDSNI
-828 DPRILYSTGSSNG
+828 DPTILYSTGSSNG

-890 DGRTGSFTPFVGYD
+890 DGRTGSFTPFVGFA

-965 INGDGFDDIIA
+965 INNDGFDDIIA

-985 VAIFNGRDFSA
+985 VAIFNGRDFSV

-1134 DGSRGTL
+1134 DGARGTL

>member
-1 MTKPRF
+1 M
-7 QLECLEGRLTPT
+7 
-19 VSFFLVPPEVPS
+19 
-31 GAYSIGSYDS
+31 
-41 DQPDAAQPT
+41 AA
-50 VAILG
+50 
-55 LAEGDTPVFLAE
+55 
-67 SADST
+67 
-72 SSLLL
+72 
-77 ASSASGFEATLYTID
+77 SASGFEATLYTID

-105 SISLLLADGSAV
+105 SVSLVLADGSAV
-117 AFPVDQNFY
+117 AFPADQNFY

-136 LIDVVNESFVTRFRV
+136 LIDVVSESFVTRFRV

-159 DGDSETDGTQPD
+159 DGDSEADGTQPD
-171 AILDP
+171 AILVP

-218 TAGETTYGLAVNADA
+218 TAGETTYGLAVNAEA
-233 DTATLYFLSTVDDV
+233 ETATLYLLSTVDDV

-277 YVLELNTDSGAIVV
+277 YVLEFNTDSGAIVV
-291 SALSGFVQ
+291 SALSGLVQ

-340 DQPEIIVDPVDPPS
+340 DQPEIIVDPVIVTELPT
-354 PQPVDQ
+354 V
-360 NYNYIPVQG
+360 
-369 WFNTIIS
+369 S
-376 GIDSSETLVS
+376 GIDGSETLVS
-386 YTTDGESAYALAVNG
+386 LVTAGETTYGLAVNA
-401 DANTA
+401 DADTA
-406 TLYQI
+406 TLYLL
-411 STLDDVST
+411 STVDDLST
-419 ATAVGIIG
+419 ATAVSGVG
-427 SIALSLAD
+427 SIALVLSDGSPVDFTANASDYSLQF
-435 GNSVEFS
+435 NTE
-442 IYSGQYITEVDAD
+442 SGAIEVSA
-455 GNLIVCEHNAGLLTT
+455 LSGLVQTQ
-470 FRVDL
+470 FRVDPS
-475 TTGLA
+475 TGLA
-480 IDADVEADGTQPDS
+480 IDGDEEADGTQPDY
-494 SLTVVQDV
+494 SLTIVQDF
-502 TPPPEWWDI
+502 TPPPEWCDI

-573 IGEFGSIALVNADG
+573 IGEFGSIELVHAVG
-587 SVVVFTDYAADYVVE
+587 SVVDFTDYAADYVVE

-721 VGDIGSVALTFASG
+721 VGDIGSVALTFANG

-742 NPSDYSLDVD
+742 NPGDYSLDVD

-764 SIQRSFRIDPTSGL
+764 SMQRSFRIDPTSGL

-796 VCYSAGPPVALNDG
+796 VCYSVGPPVALNDG

-821 DDGDSTI
+821 DDGDSNI

-965 INGDGFDDIIA
+965 INSDGFDDIIA

-985 VAIFNGRDFSA
+985 VAIFNGRDFSV

-1032 GTRGHVKAFDQNLDV
+1032 GTRGHVKAFDPNLDV

-1134 DGSRGTL
+1134 DGARGTL

>member
-77 ASSASGFEATLYTID
+77 ASSASGFEATLYTIN

-136 LIDVVNESFVTRFRV
+136 LIDVVNESFVTRFRI

-171 AILDP
+171 AILVP

-192 IVDPVFVTELP
+192 IVDPVFVTELPTVSGIDGSETLVSLVTSGETTYGLAVNADADTATLYLLSTVDDLSTATAVSGVGSIALVLSDGSPVDFTANASDYSLQFNTESGAIVVSALSGLVQTQFRVDPTAGLAIDGDEEADGTQPDAVFVPVTCELPPAEPDDQPEIIVDPVIVTELP

-272 ANSSD
+272 ANASD
-277 YVLELNTDSGAIVV
+277 YSLEFNTESGAIVV
-291 SALSGFVQ
+291 SALSGLVQ

-318 DGTQPDAVFVPVTC
+318 DGTQPD
-332 ELPPAEPD
+332 
-340 DQPEIIVDPVDPPS
+340 
-354 PQPVDQ
+354 
-360 NYNYIPVQG
+360 
-369 WFNTIIS
+369 
-376 GIDSSETLVS
+376 
-386 YTTDGESAYALAVNG
+386 
-401 DANTA
+401 
-406 TLYQI
+406 
-411 STLDDVST
+411 
-419 ATAVGIIG
+419 
-427 SIALSLAD
+427 
-435 GNSVEFS
+435 
-442 IYSGQYITEVDAD
+442 
-455 GNLIVCEHNAGLLTT
+455 
-470 FRVDL
+470 
-475 TTGLA
+475 
-480 IDADVEADGTQPDS
+480 S
-494 SLTVVQDV
+494 SLTIVQDF
-502 TPPPEWWDI
+502 TPPPEWCDI

-628 GLAIDGDAGVEGTQ
+628 GLAIDSDAGVEGTQ

-696 AVNDEADTATLYLV
+696 AVNDDADTATLYLV

-764 SIQRSFRIDPTSGL
+764 SMQRSFRIDPISGL

-796 VCYSAGPPVALNDG
+796 VCYSVGPPVALNDG

-852 FCDDTGSE
+852 FCDDTDAVPMPCGSA
-860 PMLYASAQT
+860 LT

-890 DGRTGSFTPFVGYD
+890 DGRTGSFTPFVGFA

-965 INGDGFDDIIA
+965 INNDGFDDIIA

-985 VAIFNGRDFSA
+985 VAIFNGRDFSV

-1134 DGSRGTL
+1134 DGARGTL